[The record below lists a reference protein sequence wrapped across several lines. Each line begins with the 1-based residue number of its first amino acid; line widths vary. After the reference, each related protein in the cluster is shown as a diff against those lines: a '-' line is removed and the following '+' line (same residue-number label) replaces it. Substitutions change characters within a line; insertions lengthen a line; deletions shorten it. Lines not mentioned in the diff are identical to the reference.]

1 MISDKHILKVIK
13 DKNIHQKHKICA
25 QLIANS
31 KQL

>member
-13 DKNIHQKHKICA
+13 DNIHQKHKICA

>member
-1 MISDKHILKVIK
+1 MISDELILKVIK
-13 DKNIHQKHKICA
+13 NKNIQQKHKICA